1 MAAIY
6 PSLISSDLLNLEQ
19 TIKSLDPYCP
29 GYHLDVM
36 DYHFVPNLTWG
47 PQFLHAIAKA
57 TSGQLWIH
65 LMVDNP
71 GRWVEELRLPPETI
85 LSFHFETIGADTTFI
100 KLIQKKMLLPSIAI
114 SPKTNVDEIFSVLNV
129 VSQVVVM
136 SVEPG
141 FSGQPFLQSTISKIE
156 ALTDYRHANELQFSI
171 AVDGGINEKNI
182 KALNEIGVDHFAVAS
197 GIFSAKNPVEQLK
210 KLNGIIQYKK

>member
-1 MAAIY
+1 MAVIY
-6 PSLISSDLLNLEQ
+6 PSLIASDLLNLEQ
-19 TIKSLDPYCP
+19 TIQSLDPHCP

-47 PQFLHAIAKA
+47 PAFIHAIAKA
-57 TSGQLWIH
+57 TSGQLWVH

-71 GRWVEELRLPPETI
+71 SRWVEELRLPPETI
-85 LSFHFETIGADTTFI
+85 LSFHFETIGADATFI
-100 KLIQKKMLLPSIAI
+100 KLIQKKMLAPSIVI
-114 SPKTNVDEIFSVLNV
+114 SPKTNVEEIFSVLSV
-129 VSQVVVM
+129 VSQVLVM

-141 FSGQPFLQSTISKIE
+141 FSGQPFLQNTASKIE
-156 ALTDYRHANELQFSI
+156 ALAEYRHTHDLQFTI

-182 KALNEIGVDHFAVAS
+182 KVLKQQGVDQFAVAS

-210 KLNGIIQYKK
+210 RLNQLIS